1 MKRTLEQLALI
12 VSVVGLLSTTIA
24 AEEPALFR
32 YLQGNPPAL
41 MITYTPSELDPRQEV
56 NNRRVTTT
64 SLRKDL
70 EALRPAFDGLVLY
83 GYNESSTPRTVALAK
98 ELGFRAVLLAV
109 WEIRSAAEL
118 DGVAAL
124 AEQFGKDMAVG
135 IIVGNEGL
143 TFNRY
148 EEEDLRIA
156 ERRLRHRLG
165 KTVPLTTSEPL
176 VGYQRKIVRE
186 FGDFLAPNIHP
197 VFDRENLAAEAAAA
211 WVHDEAAKLASQ
223 TNKPVLVKET
233 GFPHDGK
240 PAYTPTTQQAFWT
253 AYTRGGTV
261 RKVDATFVFHGVAFE
276 AFDLP
281 WKAEESKLV
290 IEKSWGLLSVK
301 REPYPSFATWKALR
315 DAAK

>member
-1 MKRTLEQLALI
+1 MLRR
-12 VSVVGLLSTTIA
+12 VSAIFVSSVLVITTA
-24 AEEPALFR
+24 VRAEEPALFR
-32 YLQGNPPAL
+32 YLQGSPPGL
-41 MITYTPSELDPRQEV
+41 MMAYTPSDLDPRQPV
-56 NNRRVTTT
+56 NNLRVPTS

-83 GYNESSTPRTVALAK
+83 GYNEASTPRTVALAK
-98 ELGFRAVLLAV
+98 ELGYRAVLLAV

-124 AEQFGKDMAVG
+124 AEQFRDDMAVG

-148 EEEDLRIA
+148 EEGDLHIA
-156 ERRLRHRLG
+156 EQRLRHRLG

-176 VGYQRKIVRE
+176 VGYQRKVVLE

-197 VFDRENLAAEAAAA
+197 VFDRENLPAGPAAA
-211 WVHDEAAKLASQ
+211 WVHEEAGKLARL
-223 TNKPVLVKET
+223 TKKPVLVKET

-240 PAYTPTTQQAFWT
+240 PAYTPATQQAFWS

-261 RKVDATFVFHGVAFE
+261 RKIDSTFVFHGVAFE

-290 IEKSWGLLSVK
+290 IEKSWGLLSAK
-301 REPYPSFATWKALR
+301 REPYPAFATWKALR
-315 DAAK
+315 DK